1 MSKRVEGCVTGF
13 FVVGWGG
20 SLLIAYSEP
29 YQPPLHPHNVILPT
43 AILPPDPATV
53 LMTNVATKV
62 IHLLTRVSFMTGGY
76 GITDRLVLIP
86 TEAATTALITTALDT
101 AAFRERGLS
110 AIEYSRNA

>member
-1 MSKRVEGCVTGF
+1 M
-13 FVVGWGG
+13 VGVAR
-20 SLLIAYSEP
+20 SSSPYSEP
-29 YQPPLHPHNVILPT
+29 YQPPLHPHNVTLPT
-43 AILPPDPATV
+43 AILLPDPATV